1 MKTLGT
7 EFKVGLFTLV
17 ALSTLVYMFFVLSP
31 DSFES
36 GKRNNYYTILSDAA
50 GIIPKTHVKTNGV
63 IIGKVKDVRLD
74 VNMTRIDME
83 IDMNVKIPVGSHIE
97 VRTRGLLGDVFLE
110 IVRPED
116 TGQYIPK
123 GGMIPKAEGTTDMQA
138 VLALAGSI
146 GRDVKK
152 ITGVLADVVGSDEG
166 KKSIGEILENFHDGT
181 VDLKKT
187 LAALRGAVGDH
198 PEDVKNI
205 VANIKEFTQ
214 GLREVMNEGN
224 RQKLQHIIAS
234 FDESMA
240 DVKGA
245 SKNIR
250 LISEKVE
257 RGEGTIG
264 KLLSDESTI
273 AEIEGAIKDL
283 REVLSPVKKLEVGVE
298 YRGEFRND
306 NTGQN
311 YFNMVFRTRPDRYYL
326 LGATDVQN
334 EQVDRT
340 TRTITEEPTVD
351 DDPNTT
357 QTREIIQDR
366 KALRYNLQFAKRF
379 GPVGLRFGLFEST
392 GGIASDFYL
401 FRDRLRVSAEA
412 FDWRTKDNEYRRV
425 AHLKAYAS
433 VLFFNHVSAIAGVDD
448 ITRLDPVTH
457 KEHKDPKYYFGA
469 GLSFNDNDLRSLF
482 GAAALAR

>member
-31 DSFES
+31 DSFEA

-83 IDMNVKIPVGSHIE
+83 IDVAVKIPVGSHIE

-110 IVRPED
+110 IIRPED
-116 TGQYIPK
+116 NGQYIPK
-123 GGMIPKAEGTTDMQA
+123 GGMIPKSEGTTDMQA

-152 ITGVLADVVGSDEG
+152 ITGVLADVMGSDEG
-166 KKSIGEILENFHDGT
+166 KKSIGDILENIHDGT
-181 VDLKKT
+181 FDLKKT
-187 LAALRGAVGDH
+187 MAALRGAVGDR
-198 PEDVKNI
+198 PEDVKSI

-214 GLREVMNEGN
+214 GLREVLDEGN

-306 NTGQN
+306 NSGQN

-326 LGATDVQN
+326 IGATDVQN

-340 TRTITEEPTVD
+340 TKTITEEPTVD

-379 GPVGLRFGLFEST
+379 GPLGLRFGLFEST
-392 GGIASDFYL
+392 GGIASDIYL
-401 FRDRLRVSAEA
+401 FRDRMRLSAEA
-412 FDWRTKDNEYRRV
+412 FDWKTKDNEYRRV

-448 ITRLDPVTH
+448 ITRLDPATG
-457 KEHKDPKYYFGA
+457 KENKTPKYYFGA

>member
-17 ALSTLVYMFFVLSP
+17 AISTLVYMFFVLSP

-36 GKRNNYYTILSDAA
+36 GKRNNFYTIIGDAA
-50 GIIPKTHVKTNGV
+50 GIISKTHVKTNGV
-63 IIGKVKDVRLD
+63 IIGKVKNVRLD

-83 IDMNVKIPVGSHIE
+83 IDVSVKIPVGSHIE

-110 IVRPED
+110 IIRAED
-116 TGQYIPK
+116 SGQYIPK
-123 GGMIPKAEGTTDMQA
+123 GGMILKSEGTTDIQA

-152 ITGVLADVVGSDEG
+152 ITQVLAEVMGSDDG
-166 KKSIGEILENFHDGT
+166 KRSLGEIVENIHGGT
-181 VDLKKT
+181 VDFRKS
-187 LAALRGAVGDH
+187 LAALRGAVGDR
-198 PEDVKNI
+198 PEDVKAI

-214 GLREVMNEGN
+214 GLRKVMDEGN
-224 RQKLQHIIAS
+224 QAKLQHIISS
-234 FDESMA
+234 FDESMI

-245 SKNIR
+245 TKNIR
-250 LISEKVE
+250 LIAEKVE
-257 RGEGTIG
+257 RGEGTLG

-306 NTGQN
+306 QTGQN

-334 EQVDRT
+334 AQVDRT
-340 TRTITEEPTVD
+340 TETITEEPVVD
-351 DDPNTT
+351 DDPTTT
-357 QTREIIQDR
+357 QTREIIRERQ
-366 KALRYNLQFAKRF
+366 ALRINLQFAKRF
-379 GPVGLRFGLFEST
+379 GPLAVRFGLFEST
-392 GGIASDFYL
+392 GGFAGDLYL
-401 FRDRLRVSAEA
+401 FRERLKISAEA
-412 FDWRTKDNEYRRV
+412 FDWKTKDNEYRRV

-433 VLFFNHVSAIAGVDD
+433 VLFFNHLSAIAGVDD
-448 ITRLDPVTH
+448 LTRLDPDTG
-457 KEHKDPKYYFGA
+457 KENTKPKYYFGA
-469 GLSFNDNDLRSLF
+469 GLSFNDNDLRTLF

>member
-83 IDMNVKIPVGSHIE
+83 IDVAVKIPVGSHIE

-110 IVRPED
+110 IIRPED
-116 TGQYIPK
+116 TGQYVPK
-123 GGMIPKAEGTTDMQA
+123 GGMIPKSEGTTDMQA

-152 ITGVLADVVGSDEG
+152 ITGVLADVMGSDSG
-166 KKSIGEILENFHDGT
+166 KESIADILDNIHDGT
-181 VDLKKT
+181 FDLKKT
-187 LAALRGAVGDH
+187 MAALRGAVGDR
-198 PEDVKNI
+198 PEDVKSI

-214 GLREVMNEGN
+214 GLREVLDEGN

-306 NTGQN
+306 NSGQN

-340 TRTITEEPTVD
+340 TKTITEEPTVD
-351 DDPNTT
+351 DDPTTT

-392 GGIASDFYL
+392 GGIASDLYL
-401 FRDRLRVSAEA
+401 FRDRMRLSAEA
-412 FDWRTKDNEYRRV
+412 FDWKTKDNEYRRV

-448 ITRLDPVTH
+448 ITRLDPATG
-457 KEHKDPKYYFGA
+457 KEIKTPKYYFGA

>member
-50 GIIPKTHVKTNGV
+50 GIIAKTHVKTNGV
-63 IIGKVKDVRLD
+63 IIGKVKNVRLD
-74 VNMTRIDME
+74 VNMTRVDME
-83 IDMNVKIPVGSHIE
+83 IDIHVKIPEGSHIE

-116 TGQYIPK
+116 NGLYIPK

-152 ITGVLADVVGSDEG
+152 ITGVLADVMGSDDG
-166 KKSIGEILENFHDGT
+166 RKNIGEIVGNIHDSSS
-181 VDLKKT
+181 DLRKT
-187 LAALRGAVGDH
+187 LAALRGAVGDR
-198 PEDVKNI
+198 PEDVKAI
-205 VANIKEFTQ
+205 VANIKGFTE
-214 GLREVMNEGN
+214 GLRDVLDKGN
-224 RQKLQHIIAS
+224 RAKLQNIIAS
-234 FDESMA
+234 FDESMG

-250 LISEKVE
+250 MIAEKVE

-306 NTGQN
+306 QTGQN

-326 LGATDVQN
+326 LGATDIQG
-334 EQVDRT
+334 EQIERT
-340 TRTITEEPTVD
+340 TKTITEEPTVD
-351 DDPNTT
+351 DDPTTT

-366 KALRYNLQFAKRF
+366 KSLRYNLQFAKRF
-379 GPVGLRFGLFEST
+379 GIAGLRFGLFEST
-392 GGIASDFYL
+392 GGFAADFYL
-401 FRDRLRVSAEA
+401 FRDRLKVSAEA
-412 FDWRTKDNEYRRV
+412 FDWKTKDNEFRRV

-433 VLFFNHVSAIAGVDD
+433 ALFFNHVSAIVGVDD
-448 ITRLDPVTH
+448 LTRLDPVTRIEN
-457 KEHKDPKYYFGA
+457 KKPKYYFGA
-469 GLSFNDNDLRSLF
+469 GLSFNDNDLRTLF

>member
-36 GKRNNYYTILSDAA
+36 GRRNNYYTILSDAA
-50 GIIPKTHVKTNGV
+50 GIIAKTHVKTNGV

-74 VNMTRIDME
+74 VNMTRVDME
-83 IDMNVKIPVGSHIE
+83 IDINVKISEGSHIE

-110 IVRPED
+110 IIRAED
-116 TGQYIPK
+116 SGNYIPK
-123 GGMIPKAEGTTDMQA
+123 GGMIPKSEGSTDMQA
-138 VLALAGSI
+138 VLGLAGSI

-152 ITGVLADVVGSDEG
+152 ITQVLAEVMGSDDG
-166 KKSIGEILENFHDGT
+166 KRNLGEILGNIHDSST
-181 VDLKKT
+181 DLRKT
-187 LAALRGAVGDH
+187 MGALRGAVGDR
-198 PEDVKNI
+198 PEDVKAI
-205 VANIKEFTQ
+205 VANIKVFTE
-214 GLREVMNEGN
+214 GLREVLGKDN
-224 RQKLQHIIAS
+224 RVKLQNIIAS
-234 FDESMA
+234 FDESMG

-250 LISEKVE
+250 MIAEKVE

-264 KLLSDESTI
+264 KLLADESTI

-306 NTGQN
+306 QTGQN

-326 LGATDVQN
+326 IGATDVQG

-340 TRTITEEPTVD
+340 TKTITEEPTVD

-357 QTREIIQDR
+357 QTREVIQDR
-366 KALRYNLQFAKRF
+366 KALRYNMQFAKRF
-379 GPVGLRFGLFEST
+379 GIIGVRFGLFEST
-392 GGIASDFYL
+392 GGWATDLYL
-401 FRDRLRVSAEA
+401 FRDRLKISAEA
-412 FDWRTKDNEYRRV
+412 FDWKTKDNELRRV

-433 VLFFNHVSAIAGVDD
+433 ALFFNHVSAIVGVDD

-457 KEHKDPKYYFGA
+457 VEHDKPKYYFGA
-469 GLSFNDNDLRSLF
+469 GLSFNDSDLRTLF
-482 GAAALAR
+482 GAAAMAR

>member
-1 MKTLGT
+1 MKRLGI

-36 GKRNNYYTILSDAA
+36 GDRNQYYTILSDAA

-63 IIGKVKDVRLD
+63 IVGKVKDVRLD

-83 IDMNVKIPVGSHIE
+83 VDKSVKIPVGSHIE

-110 IVRPED
+110 IIRPTD
-116 TGQYIPK
+116 HGQYIPDR
-123 GGMIPKAEGTTDMQA
+123 GMIPKAEGGTDMQA
-138 VLALAGSI
+138 LMALAGGI

-152 ITGVLADVVGSDEG
+152 ITEVLAEVMGSDVG
-166 KKSIGEILENFHDGT
+166 KQNISEIVANIHGGT
-181 VDLKKT
+181 DDLRQT
-187 LAALRGAVGDH
+187 LQALRGAVGDR
-198 PEDVKNI
+198 PEDLKTI
-205 VANIKEFTQ
+205 VANIKEFTE
-214 GLREVMNEGN
+214 GLRMVLDEGN
-224 RQKLQHIIAS
+224 REKLQNIIAS
-234 FDESMA
+234 FDQSMG

-245 SKNIR
+245 TKNIR

-257 RGEGTIG
+257 RGEGTLG

-273 AEIEGAIKDL
+273 AELEGAIRDI
-283 REVLSPVKKLEVGVE
+283 REVLSPVKKLEVGVA

-311 YFNMVFRTRPDRYYL
+311 YFDLVFRTRPDRYYL
-326 LGATDVQN
+326 LGATDVQL

-340 TRTITEEPTVD
+340 TKVITTEPTVD
-351 DDPNTT
+351 DDPATT

-366 KALRYNLQFAKRF
+366 KSLRFNLQFAKRF
-379 GPVGLRFGLFEST
+379 GPLGVRFGMFEST
-392 GGIASDFYL
+392 GGIASDLYL
-401 FRDRLRVSAEA
+401 FRDRFKFTAEA
-412 FDWRTKDNEYRRV
+412 YDWKTKDNEYRRV

-448 ITRLDPVTH
+448 LTRLDPDTM
-457 KEHKDPKYYFGA
+457 KEVKKPKWYFGA
-469 GLSFNDNDLRSLF
+469 GLSFNDNDLRTLF